1 MKSPAE
7 VTAALMGPIEPAHG
21 IWELHRRYSD
31 AIATLIDQNQK
42 IIELLGPAPDA
53 KK

>member
-1 MKSPAE
+1 MKTPTE
-7 VTAALMGPIEPAHG
+7 VINNLRAPIEPAHG

-31 AIATLIDQNQK
+31 ALATMIEQNGK
-42 IIELLGPAPDA
+42 IIELLGPTE

>member
-1 MKSPAE
+1 MTEKTPAE
-7 VTAALMGPIEPAHG
+7 VTAQLRAPVEPAHG

-31 AIATLIDQNQK
+31 AFATLIEQNQQ
-42 IIELLGPAPDA
+42 IIELLGPTE